1 MVMIKLKKILY
12 YIFWVLVVILP
23 LGCTEYIDLEL
34 ETASQRLVVDGVITN
49 ERQMQYLRLS
59 KSVPFMTDTIS
70 PPVTGATVLL
80 SDGYN
85 VEQLREANEMP
96 GYYLTQ
102 NGFSGNPGN
111 RYELTIS
118 AVDINEDGQTETY
131 GAVSVMPGVTAPD
144 SIDMMYDDTWKVWK
158 ILLYADDPPATEDFY
173 LFRMLVNGTLI
184 SESISEFN
192 VVSDRFFD
200 NGKAEGVWVQSINA
214 GEGTEPLKEGDVV
227 TLQMCGI
234 TETYFNFVEGVQ
246 REGRGQY
253 PLFSGPPANV
263 TGNISNGGLGFFTA
277 FSVSYANF
285 VISADFL
292 EEQR

>member
-1 MVMIKLKKILY
+1 MIKLRKIQY
-12 YIFWVLVVILP
+12 YLLLVLMVIL
-23 LGCTEYIDLEL
+23 LWGCTEYIDLEL
-34 ETASQRLVVDGVITN
+34 ETASQRIVVDGSITS

-59 KSVPFMTDTIS
+59 KSVPFMTDTSS
-70 PPVTGATVLL
+70 PPVIGATVLL

-85 VEQLREANEMP
+85 VEKLRESNEMP
-96 GYYLTQ
+96 GFYLTQ
-102 NGFSGNPGN
+102 TGFSASPGN
-111 RYELTIS
+111 YYRLIIS
-118 AVDINEDGQTETY
+118 EVDINEDGQTENY
-131 GAVSVMPGVTAPD
+131 EAVSFMPGVTAPD
-144 SIDMMYDDTWKVWK
+144 SIDMLYDEIWEIWK
-158 ILLYADDPPATEDFY
+158 ILLYADESSSTEDFY
-173 LFRMLVNGTLI
+173 LFRVLMNGSLI
-184 SESISEFN
+184 SESISEYN

-200 NGKAEGVWVQSINA
+200 NGRAGGVWVQSINA
-214 GEGTEPLKEGDVV
+214 GEEAEPLKEGDVL

-234 TETYFNFVEGVQ
+234 TEAYFNFVEGVQ

-285 VISADFL
+285 VITEDFL